1 MKGTV
6 KWFNH
11 KKGYGFISGE
21 DSKEYFVH
29 FTAIPKGIRLNDDD
43 KVSFDA
49 VETERGIQAQNVI
62 LGWGEDSAKSEEANA
77 ENAPAKEPSKEENT
91 EDISKVEG
99 TEDF

>member
-11 KKGYGFISGE
+11 KKGFGFISGE

-29 FTAIPKGIRLNDDD
+29 FTAIPKGIRLNDED
-43 KVSFDA
+43 KVSFDSA
-49 VETERGIQAQNVI
+49 ETDRGIQAQNVI
-62 LGWGEDSAKSEEANA
+62 LGWGEDSASPAEEAPA
-77 ENAPAKEPSKEENT
+77 EKEQAEETPAKEEE
-91 EDISKVEG
+91 ISSAEG